1 MSKPKLNAGA
11 WIYLYSELSNYIQ
24 ERCSID
30 PIWVIDQDGNERRTD
45 DKEDE
50 FVDIVNDV
58 EQIMSKVLEK
68 GGF

>member
-11 WIYLYSELSNYIQ
+11 WTYLYAELSDYIQ
-24 ERCSID
+24 ESCSID
-30 PIWVIDQDGNERRTD
+30 PIWVVDQDGNERRTD